1 MPAASAPVTAVHRA
15 IRPSHPRRRRR
26 FAIVRRRHVSGCAGV
41 WSKASA
47 RGARLTR
54 RRLSPYSSGDGS
66 GGDRRAP
73 LQPVRRRG
81 PGHPPHPHRLHG
93 GALRPAHGAHG
104 FAAAGAGVRRAIVLA
119 PSHFAHFRGAAL
131 LPMSGYRTPLEVVP
145 IDAEATAALARVP
158 LVRPNPAVFMREHAL
173 EIQLPLLQGLAP
185 ECALVPLLVG
195 SLEPGDAAALAAALR
210 SLLEPGTL
218 LVASSDLTH
227 YGRRFNCL
235 PVPPTDAA
243 TVAAAVRRLDEGALE
258 HIVAR
263 DADGFV
269 AYVERTGATICG
281 RSPIEV
287 VLRALPA
294 GARGERLAYT
304 TSLEVSGDYEHT
316 VSYAAVAFALAA

>member
-1 MPAASAPVTAVHRA
+1 MAGPVPSVKEPHLAGRWYPAAPAALARRVEELLAAGGSPRPGVVAVVVPHAAYEYSGPTAARA
-15 IRPSHPRRRRR
+15 
-26 FAIVRRRHVSGCAGV
+26 
-41 WSKASA
+41 
-47 RGARLTR
+47 
-54 RRLSPYSSGDGS
+54 
-66 GGDRRAP
+66 
-73 LQPVRRRG
+73 
-81 PGHPPHPHRLHG
+81 
-93 GALRPAHGAHG
+93 

-119 PSHFAHFRGAAL
+119 PSHFAGFRGAAL
-131 LPMSGYRTPLEVVP
+131 LPMRGYRTPLGVVP
-145 IDAEATAALARVP
+145 IDAEAAAALARASI
-158 LVRPNPAVFMREHAL
+158 VRPNPALFMREHAV

-227 YGRRFNCL
+227 YGRRFDYL
-235 PVPPTDAA
+235 PVPPTDASA
-243 TVAAAVRRLDEGALE
+243 VAAAVRRLDEGALE
-258 HIVAR
+258 RIVAR
-263 DADGFV
+263 DADGFA

-281 RSPIEV
+281 RHPIEV
-287 VLRALPA
+287 LLRALPA

>member
-1 MPAASAPVTAVHRA
+1 MAGPLPSVKEPHLAGRWYPLAPAELAQSVRELLAAGGSPRPGVVAVVVPHAAYQYSGPTA
-15 IRPSHPRRRRR
+15 
-26 FAIVRRRHVSGCAGV
+26 
-41 WSKASA
+41 
-47 RGARLTR
+47 
-54 RRLSPYSSGDGS
+54 
-66 GGDRRAP
+66 
-73 LQPVRRRG
+73 
-81 PGHPPHPHRLHG
+81 
-93 GALRPAHGAHG
+93 AHG

-131 LPMSGYRTPLEVVP
+131 LPMSGYRTPLGVVP

-185 ECALVPLLVG
+185 ECTLVPLLVG

-227 YGRRFNCL
+227 YGRRFDYL

-263 DADGFV
+263 DADGFA

-304 TSLEVSGDYEHT
+304 TSLDATGDYEHT
-316 VSYAAVAFALAA
+316 VSYAAVAFTVVG

>member
-1 MPAASAPVTAVHRA
+1 MAGPVPSVKEPHLAGRWYPVAPAELAQSVRELLAAGGSPRPGVVAVVVPHAAYQYSGPTA
-15 IRPSHPRRRRR
+15 
-26 FAIVRRRHVSGCAGV
+26 
-41 WSKASA
+41 
-47 RGARLTR
+47 
-54 RRLSPYSSGDGS
+54 
-66 GGDRRAP
+66 
-73 LQPVRRRG
+73 
-81 PGHPPHPHRLHG
+81 
-93 GALRPAHGAHG
+93 AHG

-131 LPMSGYRTPLEVVP
+131 LPMSGYRTPLGVVP
-145 IDAEATAALARVP
+145 IDAQATAALARVP

-227 YGRRFNCL
+227 YGRRFDYL

-243 TVAAAVRRLDEGALE
+243 TVASAVRRLDEGALE

-281 RSPIEV
+281 RSAIEV
-287 VLRALPA
+287 MLRALPA
-294 GARGERLAYT
+294 GAHGERLAYT
-304 TSLEVSGDYEHT
+304 TSLDATGDYEHT
-316 VSYAAVAFALAA
+316 VSYAAVAFTVVG